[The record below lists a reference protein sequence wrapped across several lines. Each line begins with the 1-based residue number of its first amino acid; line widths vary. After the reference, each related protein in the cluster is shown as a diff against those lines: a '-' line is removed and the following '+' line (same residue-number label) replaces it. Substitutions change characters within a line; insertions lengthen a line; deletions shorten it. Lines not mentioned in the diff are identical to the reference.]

1 MINAIGSSLA
11 GLFVHRTKINTSA
24 HNVANV
30 NTDGFKKD
38 RVTIHSNESGLPEA
52 NISKV
57 DTPGYTIQGP
67 EGEIETSNVD
77 LAEEMVNLTI
87 GKLGYMANLKV
98 LQSEEEMVDSVLDI
112 IA

>member
-1 MINAIGSSLA
+1 MINSIGSSLA
-11 GLFVHRTKINTSA
+11 GLSVHATKVATTA

-52 NISKV
+52 NITEV
-57 DTPGYTIQGP
+57 DTPGPIIHGP
-67 EGEIETSNVD
+67 EGEVEKSNVD
-77 LAEEMVNLTI
+77 LTEEMVNLMI
-87 GKLGYMANLKV
+87 GKTGYMANLKV
-98 LQSEEEMVDSVLDI
+98 LESEEEIFDSILNI

>member
-1 MINAIGSSLA
+1 MINSIGSSLA
-11 GLFVHRTKINTSA
+11 GLSVHKTKVDTTA

-52 NISKV
+52 NITEV
-57 DTPGYTIQGP
+57 DTPGPTILGP
-67 EGEIETSNVD
+67 EGEVEKSNVD

-87 GKLGYMANLKV
+87 GKTGYMANLKV
-98 LQSEEEMVDSVLDI
+98 LKSEEEMFDSVLDI
-112 IA
+112 MA